1 MIPHPTAVSA
11 PARPL
16 MPVFL
21 PGPLP
26 NRETLMSNRTTL
38 AQLHGMDATQA
49 ARLPIDHLALLLDEV
64 GDLKTEAKRLGDLLN
79 DALHHRFGEVAT
91 AARRAE
97 GKGTGRVRFEEDSFE
112 IVADLPKRVEWDQ
125 AALAAAVSTI
135 RAWGEDPADYVST
148 EIRVPE
154 TRFTA
159 WPPKLQAVFAPARTI
174 AAGRSAYALRRIE
187 A

>member
-11 PARPL
+11 PARPS
-16 MPVFL
+16 MPVL
-21 PGPLP
+21 PPGPLP
-26 NRETLMSNRTTL
+26 NRETLMSNRTTM
-38 AQLHGMDATQA
+38 AQLHGMDVTQA
-49 ARLPIDHLALLLDEV
+49 SSLPIDQLALLLDEV
-64 GDLKTEAKRLGDLLN
+64 GDLKAEAKRLGDLLN
-79 DALHHRFGEVAT
+79 DALHHRFGA
-91 AARRAE
+91 AAGNARRAE
-97 GKGTGRVRFEEDSFE
+97 GKDTGRVRFEEGGFE

-125 AALAAAVSTI
+125 AALAAAVGTI

-159 WPPKLQAVFAPARTI
+159 WPPKLQAVFTPARTV
-174 AAGRSAYALRRIE
+174 AAGRPGYALRRIE